1 MPLNHVT
8 KVFAIKDLKVFPLTA
23 DPAGGSATYG
33 TGVDVPGAKTLTI
46 SGDINS
52 VELRGDNTSLD
63 RASSLGTVDAAIE
76 FAKLSLDIL
85 SAITNATTVDAGTT
99 PNQTSVW
106 TLVGATQLAYVG
118 LTAVAVGADPIA
130 GDVMF
135 SIYKAIPTSFPELGL
150 AEEDYKTNSLEFGCI
165 PLLATGNKWIG
176 AAIRETTAVL
186 AAPA

>member
-1 MPLNHVT
+1 MPLNHVS

-33 TGVDVPGAKTLTI
+33 TGVDVPGAKSLTI
-46 SGDINS
+46 TGDVNT

-63 RASSLGTVDAAIE
+63 RASSLGTIDVAIE
-76 FAKLSLDIL
+76 FAKLSLDVL
-85 SAITNATTVDAGTT
+85 SAITNATVVDSGTT
-99 PNQTSVW
+99 PNQTAVW
-106 TLVGATQLAYVG
+106 TLAGTSQLSYIG
-118 LTAVAVGADPIA
+118 MTAIAVGADTIT

-150 AEEDYKTNSLEFGCI
+150 AEEDYKTNSLSFGAV

-176 AAIRETTAVL
+176 AALRETTAAL

>member
-1 MPLNHVT
+1 MPLSHVS

-23 DPAGGSATYG
+23 DPAGGSPTYG

-46 SGDINS
+46 TGDVNS

-63 RASSLGTVDAAIE
+63 RASALGTVDATIE
-76 FAKLSLDIL
+76 FAKLSLDVL
-85 SAITNATTVDAGTT
+85 SAIISAATVDSGTT
-99 PNQTSVW
+99 PNQLATW
-106 TLVGATQLAYVG
+106 TLLGTSGLSYVG
-118 LTAVAVGADPIA
+118 MTGNAVGADTIT

-150 AEEDYKTNSLEFGCI
+150 AEEDYKTNSIDFGCV
-165 PLLATGNKWIG
+165 PLLANSKWIG
-176 AAIRETTAVL
+176 TQLRETTAAL